1 MSIRGKKPKNLKS
14 ETADRDAII
23 TKTKSIKLSNIN
35 FGIYEYKIDKLKEY
49 AKKRSDLLLF
59 D

>member
-14 ETADRDAII
+14 ETADRDAMI

-35 FGIYEYKIDKLKEY
+35 FGIYEYKIDKLKEF
-49 AKKRSDLLLF
+49 AKKEE
-59 D
+59 